1 MEKIG
6 IDDLINGGMTQEDLA
21 GLPRKDLW
29 GQKLKIN
36 AGNKDLAVISE
47 EAWLATQV
55 ANKPPFLFRHCGLPS
70 RIERDDDGV
79 PIIQVLT
86 QDRLRYVLARV
97 AEWYVERKKVQVSAS
112 PPCDIVRDMLA
123 RPEPPLPVLTRII
136 ASPVFAPDGSLELE
150 PGYHAAS
157 QTYFAPAQGFAI
169 PPVSKHPGR
178 DEIDRA
184 KALILT
190 ELLSDFPF
198 AAEADRSHAL
208 ALALLPFAR
217 DLINGST
224 PLHLIEKPTPGT
236 GGSLLAGI
244 LAFPFLGRPLSTLT
258 EGKEEDEW
266 RKRITAKLKEGPA
279 VLLIDNVRRR
289 LESSALSAAITSPIW
304 EDRILGQSD
313 MIRIP
318 VRCVWMAT
326 GNNPSLSSEMSRRT
340 IRIRM
345 DARVDRPWLREE
357 FRHPEL
363 VEWVSLHR
371 SELVWACLTL
381 IQTWIAAG
389 RPKGAA
395 RLGMFEQWAMV
406 IGGILE
412 VLKIPNFLGN
422 LSEFYEQEDTESAVW
437 RELFAR
443 WWGKYEGVEVGI
455 ADLYPLVIS
464 SNADPIDLELGDGS
478 ERSQRTRLGKRLGDV
493 RDRQYGEYRIVQGG
507 KRQGAQLWRLVPT
520 GKEGS

>member
-1 MEKIG
+1 
-6 IDDLINGGMTQEDLA
+6 
-21 GLPRKDLW
+21 
-29 GQKLKIN
+29 
-36 AGNKDLAVISE
+36 
-47 EAWLATQV
+47 
-55 ANKPPFLFRHCGLPS
+55 
-70 RIERDDDGV
+70 
-79 PIIQVLT
+79 
-86 QDRLRYVLARV
+86 
-97 AEWYVERKKVQVSAS
+97 
-112 PPCDIVRDMLA
+112 
-123 RPEPPLPVLTRII
+123 
-136 ASPVFAPDGSLELE
+136 
-150 PGYHAAS
+150 
-157 QTYFAPAQGFAI
+157 
-169 PPVSKHPGR
+169 
-178 DEIDRA
+178 
-184 KALILT
+184 
-190 ELLSDFPF
+190 
-198 AAEADRSHAL
+198 
-208 ALALLPFAR
+208 
-217 DLINGST
+217 
-224 PLHLIEKPTPGT
+224 
-236 GGSLLAGI
+236 
-244 LAFPFLGRPLSTLT
+244 
-258 EGKEEDEW
+258 
-266 RKRITAKLKEGPA
+266 
-279 VLLIDNVRRR
+279 
-289 LESSALSAAITSPIW
+289 
-304 EDRILGQSD
+304 
-313 MIRIP
+313 
-318 VRCVWMAT
+318 
-326 GNNPSLSSEMSRRT
+326 
-340 IRIRM
+340 M